1 MSRSLKNLA
10 SSGIS
15 LDGIPDEQ
23 KAVLAGLS
31 DSEIE
36 ILASVKSRLDTAT
49 PDVQA
54 HVNKEGGVFW

>member
-1 MSRSLKNLA
+1 M
-10 SSGIS
+10 
-15 LDGIPDEQ
+15 PDEQ

-36 ILASVKSRLDTAT
+36 ILASVKNRLDIAT

-54 HVNKEGGVFW
+54 HEDKHGGVFW

>member
-1 MSRSLKNLA
+1 M
-10 SSGIS
+10 
-15 LDGIPDEQ
+15 PDEQ

-54 HVNKEGGVFW
+54 HEDKHGGVFW

>member
-1 MSRSLKNLA
+1 MAKALEKLV

-49 PDVQA
+49 PDV
-54 HVNKEGGVFW
+54 

>member
-1 MSRSLKNLA
+1 MARSLENLA

-54 HVNKEGGVFW
+54 HEDVHGGIFW